1 MDPAASLVDP
11 PTSSAPTASVPE
23 LELESKDTAAAG
35 RPPPH
40 PHRAGQE
47 QLWFES
53 YSGLKRRT
61 DVSARLCLRRGRA
74 ERGCSGCSGAGWRSP
89 PRTPPCPEDVGGEEA
104 PKVPEVTFVPR
115 GIRAS
120 QRGPAAPQRERS
132 RGVMSVR
139 CDSLFL
145 ICLYFL
151 SSCVVITFFFFII
164 ISCSPY
170 VKEAGSL

>member
-1 MDPAASLVDP
+1 MGPCGEPRGP

-61 DVSARLCLRRGRA
+61 DVSARLCLRRGPGRA
-74 ERGCSGCSGAGWRSP
+74 WMQRRRVEISSSYP
-89 PRTPPCPEDVGGEEA
+89 S
-104 PKVPEVTFVPR
+104 VPR
-115 GIRAS
+115 GRR
-120 QRGPAAPQRERS
+120 RGGSPEGAGGDVCSTRDPSLTAGALPPH
-132 RGVMSVR
+132 SV
-139 CDSLFL
+139 SA
-145 ICLYFL
+145 
-151 SSCVVITFFFFII
+151 VV
-164 ISCSPY
+164 
-170 VKEAGSL
+170 AL